1 MNMRREKQN
10 LGEMVVL
17 KKLPLGFLD
26 DLPKEDQVAIS
37 AVVGK
42 AMVLKGFDKDGR
54 AELEFA
60 EENGTIHFI
69 YVNPEFVSR
78 AEQ

>member
-1 MNMRREKQN
+1 MSKKREKQK
-10 LGEMVVL
+10 LGEVVIL
-17 KKLPLGFLD
+17 KELPPGFLD

-42 AMVLKGFDKDGR
+42 GIILKGYDKNGK

-60 EENGTIHFI
+60 EKNGTIHFI
-69 YVNPEFVSR
+69 YVSPEFVSR
-78 AEQ
+78 AE

>member
-1 MNMRREKQN
+1 MSKKREKQK

-17 KKLPLGFLD
+17 KKLPPGFLD

-37 AVVGK
+37 AIVGETIIS
-42 AMVLKGFDKDGR
+42 KGYDKEGR

-60 EENGTIHFI
+60 EKNGTIHFI
-69 YVNPEFVSR
+69 YVSPEFVSR
-78 AEQ
+78 AE